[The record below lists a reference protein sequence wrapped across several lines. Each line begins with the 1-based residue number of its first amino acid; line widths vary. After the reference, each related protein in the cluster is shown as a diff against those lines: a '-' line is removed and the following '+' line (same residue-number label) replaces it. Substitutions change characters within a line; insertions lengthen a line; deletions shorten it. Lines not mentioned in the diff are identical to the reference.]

1 MNTWAWYVIIAISA
15 LGLGYVVGYAV
26 AEEIEWQRARAYLAW
41 MWRAREEDGGT
52 VAKEAQAV
60 G

>member
-41 MWRAREEDGGT
+41 MWRAREEGRG
-52 VAKEAQAV
+52 QH
-60 G
+60 GQR

>member
-1 MNTWAWYVIIAISA
+1 MPLWPFVAVGLAA

-41 MWRAREEDGGT
+41 MWRARGG
-52 VAKEAQAV
+52 EQ
-60 G
+60 